1 VLRTLSLES
10 YRGFRRFELHDLGR
24 VNLIVGTNNSGK
36 TSILEA
42 AHMLVGHGDAT
53 AIWSALARRGE
64 DYEVR
69 EDGRFLRNYS
79 IRHLFAGHELAIGA
93 RFMLTGRTE
102 RTAIGFIAEVHDR
115 EEADD
120 RRFSQPRLFESL
132 DQPGTAEQASA
143 YALRLAWDGE
153 PPIAV
158 TVEVNRGGGVS
169 GESIRRA
176 RPVEAPRSVVRFIT
190 AAALSPDAVIEFF
203 EGIVLTPEE
212 EFIVRALQII
222 EPTIERLA
230 TSGTE
235 RWRGTTYRST
245 PKGGLLLRCAG
256 IRDRIPIGSM
266 GDGIWRLLGL
276 SLALVH
282 CRDGILL
289 VDEIDTGLHY
299 SVMEKM
305 WRLVTETARRLNVQ
319 VFATTH
325 SRDCFESLAAVCR
338 EDVSA
343 GSEVTIQR
351 IEREKGRSVAYTE
364 QEIVAAARRG
374 LEVR

>member
-1 VLRTLSLES
+1 MLRTMTLEN
-10 YRGFRRFELHDLGR
+10 YRGFRRFELRDLGR

-42 AHMLVGHGDAT
+42 THMLVGHGDAN
-53 AIWSALARRGE
+53 AMWGALARRGE

-69 EDGRFLRNYS
+69 EDGRYLRNYS
-79 IRHLFAGHELAIGA
+79 VRHLFSGHELAIGT
-93 RFMLTGRTE
+93 RFVLGGRTE
-102 RTAIGFIAEVHDR
+102 RTSVALTAEIHDR
-115 EEADD
+115 EDAEE
-120 RRFSQPRLFESL
+120 RRFSQPRLFDPP
-132 DQPGTAEQASA
+132 DQPGTSDQAPA
-143 YALRLAWDGE
+143 YGLRLAWDAE
-153 PPIAV
+153 PPV
-158 TVEVNRGGGVS
+158 TVTFEVNRGGAVS

-176 RPVEAPRSVVRFIT
+176 RPIEVQRSVVRFIT
-190 AAALSPDAVIEFF
+190 AAALSPDVVIELF
-203 EGIVLTPEE
+203 EGVVLTPEE
-212 EFIVRALQII
+212 ELIVRALQII

-235 RWRGTTYRST
+235 RWRGTTYRNS
-245 PKGGLLLRCAG
+245 PKGGLLLRCKG
-256 IRDRIPIGSM
+256 IRDRVPIGSM

-276 SLALVH
+276 SLALVT

-338 EDVSA
+338 EYVSA

-351 IEREKGRSVAYTE
+351 IEREKGQSVTYTE

-374 LEVR
+374 MEVR